1 MLDRN
6 ATRTGQRGMGALVRI
21 MPWYLTEYKPDGVQ
35 SYGTSLWAKNKKDA
49 ETVAKLRGM
58 GEVLISKGA
67 TKGRPFPRCSTIL
80 RARKQ
85 SVKEKVHALC
95 FLSTLAWSSG
105 KADYRDLIGDLGIIH
120 EYAHGVPM
128 KRIMPAVL
136 ELEKLVPGYLT
147 GEERRKM
154 K

>member
-1 MLDRN
+1 
-6 ATRTGQRGMGALVRI
+6 

-35 SYGTSLWAKNKKDA
+35 SYGMSLWAKNKKDA

-58 GEVLISKGA
+58 GERVTSGPCRGA
-67 TKGRPFPRCSTIL
+67 RPFPRCSTIL
-80 RARKQ
+80 RGRNKP
-85 SVKEKVHALC
+85 VKEKVHSLC